1 MEDKKFALVLP
12 KFTWWDWFLTGGYLA
27 VTLAVSL
34 VNGSFNPLSF
44 IAGIFSILCIIFG
57 CKGNSL
63 NFLFGF
69 IGNLILGYMAWKSG
83 LYGNA
88 GLYLLY
94 NVPMQFIGF
103 ANWKKRRLESEA
115 DGIKTRWM
123 TWPQRILLVVLA
135 VAVAFGISW
144 LLGRTDDPQPVS
156 DAMAVT
162 AAIGAQLLLTLAFVE
177 QWFMW
182 LVVNATQLVMWS
194 IAITRGVPY
203 APIMVIQYSFFM
215 ANSIYGIVLWNRMT
229 KKQ

>member
-1 MEDKKFALVLP
+1 MQKDKSYIKWP
-12 KFTWWDWFLTGGYLA
+12 QFTWWDWFLTGGYLA

-34 VNGSFNPLSF
+34 LNGNFNPLSF

-63 NFLFGF
+63 NFLFGL
-69 IGNLILGYMAWKSG
+69 IGSAIQGYMAWKSD
-83 LYGNA
+83 LYANA
-88 GLYLLY
+88 ALFILY
-94 NVPMQFIGF
+94 NVPMQFIGYT
-103 ANWKKRRLESEA
+103 NWKKRQLKTEA

-123 TWPQRILLVVLA
+123 SPVQRLLLVLLSGAMVY
-135 VAVAFGISW
+135 GIS
-144 LLGRTDDPQPVS
+144 LLLRKTADPQPVS

-182 LVVNATQLVMWS
+182 LIVNGAQLVMWS
-194 IAITRGVPY
+194 IAIARGVPY

-215 ANSIYGIVLWNRMT
+215 ANSIYGIVLWSRMS